1 MAKTMAML
9 ALEWRCISHLHIG
22 LRLGAANC
30 TESKVL
36 LTGRYTQNPSMSAIE
51 MFQQLSFWNAANS
64 TAFIDLPV
72 SQT

>member
-1 MAKTMAML
+1 
-9 ALEWRCISHLHIG
+9 
-22 LRLGAANC
+22 
-30 TESKVL
+30 
-36 LTGRYTQNPSMSAIE
+36 MSVIA